1 VVGVARSLPSTARPR
16 ILVVSARIGGG
27 HDAAARALIEAVR
40 QRWPRAHIRWVDT
53 LDAMGPGVGPAFC
66 WTYATSVEHAPW
78 LYELFYAA
86 TWHVGWFRRASKRF
100 TGSWAGRRLAP
111 EIDAFAPELILS
123 TYPLGS
129 GGLAWLRRHR
139 GLTVPTLAWV
149 TDFAPHPFWV
159 YGDLDLTLVLHEVA
173 VPVARIAEPSTNV
186 AVSALPVQRDF
197 RPGDQVAARRRY
209 GLPSD
214 AFVVLL
220 SCGTFAFGVRESV
233 VRALLDVDDRVHVVV
248 ACGRNRAALARLE
261 RLRVRL
267 RHRDAHEGG
276 HLRPAW
282 RRLLPLGWTD
292 DMAGVNQAADVVVTN
307 AGGATALEAIATGRR
322 VLMLDP
328 IPAHGT
334 ANASL
339 MAVAGLAEVCRSPAE
354 LAARVRTLVDEAGA
368 EAPGLAARE
377 PLPGQ
382 DLAGQVVELATNAVA
397 ASTVDPGELEVGTPG
412 PVWPMR
418 PQDAF
423 FTRAERDGEPQEL
436 GVVLELEPPESGP
449 PVDLD
454 VLVRLFTER
463 LPHLPPLRRQ
473 PMRRGAKLGWS
484 PCVDVDVRA
493 HLAERVVHSPEEA
506 AEAIDAFWSTP
517 IPRDRPL
524 WQALLVRPPA
534 DGGYQLALK
543 LHHSVGDGL
552 SALGLLENLWDAE
565 ADPSRGAH
573 AGDHIERGERGR
585 IRPHGARRARGGL
598 GEYGG
603 LRTAL
608 QTLRGLA
615 RLAVQGGAPAHP
627 LNRVASTPD
636 GSQTEPS
643 AASRTVVAAALA
655 ADELRRTARR
665 HGVRT
670 FELALA
676 VMGEVVDRMLRP
688 AGLLA
693 PGRPLRAFVPLTVR
707 PRTPWRVFGNW
718 TTAVTVELPTGP
730 RAPAERLARIRTG
743 LHRGVARG
751 EPVAAAFVTG
761 LAGHLPAAAHAW
773 FARHTYTSR
782 FLNLVVTYLPGP
794 RETRRLA
801 GAKVRAIYPVAPLT
815 RGVPLTIGM
824 VTTGTTAGIGLL
836 ADRRL
841 GLDAKTLTATVRD
854 VMQDFAEG

>member
-40 QRWPRAHIRWVDT
+40 QRWPRAQIRWVDT

-139 GLTVPTLAWV
+139 GLSVPTVAWV

-159 YGDLDLTLVLHEVA
+159 YGDLDLTFVLHDVA
-173 VPVARIAEPSTNV
+173 VPVARLAEPSTTV

-197 RPGDQVAARRRY
+197 RPGDQAAARRRY
-209 GLPSD
+209 GLPGD
-214 AFVVLL
+214 AFVVLV

-267 RHRDAHEGG
+267 RYQQARGG
-276 HLRPAW
+276 SRPAW
-282 RRLLPLGWTD
+282 SRLLPLGWTD
-292 DMAGVNQAADVVVTN
+292 DMAGVNQTADVVVTN

-328 IPAHGT
+328 IPAHGS

-354 LAARVRTLVDEAGA
+354 LAARVRALLDDAGS
-368 EAPGLAARE
+368 AAFRLTALDR
-377 PLPGQ
+377 LPRQ
-382 DLAGQVVELATNAVA
+382 DLAGQVAELATDTA
-397 ASTVDPGELEVGTPG
+397 ASTVDPGQLEVGTPG

-423 FTRAERDGEPQEL
+423 FTRVERDGVPQEL
-436 GVVLELEPPESGP
+436 GVVLELEPSTSGR

-454 VLVRLFTER
+454 VLAQIFTER

-473 PMRRGAKLGWS
+473 PMRRGSKLGWS
-484 PCVDVDVRA
+484 AFVDVDLRA
-493 HLAERVVHSPEEA
+493 HLAERLVHSPEEA
-506 AEAIDAFWSTP
+506 AEAIDAFWSAP
-517 IPRDRPL
+517 MPRDRPL
-524 WQALLVRPPA
+524 WQVLLIRPA
-534 DGGYQLALK
+534 GDGGCQLALK

-552 SALGLLENLWDAE
+552 SALGLLENLWDAQPDQGHGVRRE
-565 ADPSRGAH
+565 ESR
-573 AGDHIERGERGR
+573 RV
-585 IRPHGARRARGGL
+585 RPGGGL
-598 GEYGG
+598 G
-603 LRTAL
+603 TAL
-608 QTLRGLA
+608 RTLRGLA

-627 LNRVASTPD
+627 LNSVTTAPD
-636 GSQTEPS
+636 WSSSEPHP
-643 AASRTVVAAALA
+643 ASRTVLAAALA
-655 ADELRRTARR
+655 ADELRQTARR

-670 FELALA
+670 VELALA
-676 VMGEVVDRMLRP
+676 LMGETVDRMVRP
-688 AGLLA
+688 AGLLT
-693 PGRPLRAFVPLTVR
+693 PGQPLRAFVPLSVR
-707 PRTPWRVFGNW
+707 PRTPWRIFGNW
-718 TTAVTVELPTGP
+718 TTAVTVEVPTGP
-730 RAPAERLARIRTG
+730 LAPAERLARIRSG
-743 LHRGVARG
+743 LRLGVARG
-751 EPVAAAFVTG
+751 EPLAAAFVTQ
-761 LAGHLPAAAHAW
+761 LAGHLPAAAHEW
-773 FARHTYTSR
+773 FARRTYTSR

-794 RETRRLA
+794 RGPRRLG
-801 GAKVRAIYPVAPLT
+801 GATVRAIYPVAPLT

-824 VTTGTTAGIGLL
+824 VTTDTTAGIGML
-836 ADRRL
+836 ADTRL

-854 VMQDFAEG
+854 VVQDFAEG